1 MGKARAQHH
10 GGCKDFRKVLPRG
23 SYDSRRTVVLPAL
36 ENARRRSK
44 RSKHKKTK
52 SKPMDLTMT
61 GRNTYGMRG
70 QTPREGRT
78 AGTGKGCVCLPFF
91 LFLISRLG
99 ESLDMFEGRKK

>member
-1 MGKARAQHH
+1 MGKVRTQHH
-10 GGCKDFRKVLPRG
+10 GGCKDFRKVLLRC
-23 SYDSRRTVVLPAL
+23 SYDSLRTVVLRAL

-70 QTPREGRT
+70 QILREGKT

-91 LFLISRLG
+91 FSFSFQARG
-99 ESLDMFEGRKK
+99 KFGHV